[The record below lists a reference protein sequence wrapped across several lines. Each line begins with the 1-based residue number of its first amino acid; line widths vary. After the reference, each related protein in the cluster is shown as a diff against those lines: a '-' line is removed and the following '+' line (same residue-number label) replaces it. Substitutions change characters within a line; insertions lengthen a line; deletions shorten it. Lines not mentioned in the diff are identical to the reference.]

1 MLSLTTV
8 SEEPRDPIALSTGI
22 NADDPS
28 FSVPPPIPV
37 PEDDAREILGAAVE
51 CCRGLLKTSTLIRNA
66 SSRDRFQTALQRS
79 RDTFMDQFDINH
91 TREKYP
97 KLARP
102 GSEWLARRLGRA
114 ITLRRQFLRYC
125 REHQDSLAHQD
136 DNSANSNSNPNQT
149 SNLSPNISSGTERS
163 GAHLPLGVDSGMS
176 QAGITEPGTTASTL
190 FAGQLDIVQEGPED
204 DGVSYTSAAHSDLA
218 PGDDVVLELPS
229 LQTLTKDNPATD
241 FECPF
246 CHIIQ
251 RFKRDKGWRRHAFS
265 DLKSYVCTMGPAE
278 CDLQLFADSNTW
290 FEHELQNHRCTWSC
304 TLCSSGTF
312 RSADSFKEHVQ
323 GAHPGFS
330 ESETRLLD
338 QASRRA
344 LDLIPAADCPFCDEW
359 EQKIRVAMQ
368 DDNSDNNEST
378 PGSEGSRTVPPA
390 DVLVVT
396 RTQFRKHVAS
406 HMEQLALFAASRST
420 IDPGAEQEHE
430 QGGGSRGSSNAALPS
445 QVLESTS
452 DANNAGLNWSPD
464 PPLHVAAFAGEI
476 NEVRRLLGE
485 GADVLAGG
493 ETWGSAI
500 LAAEAG
506 GHSNIVALLKS
517 PQPDSINPQPTIADD
532 QERTTEIEARRIL
545 RPAGMVGQ
553 YITPSVRL
561 TSLLGFKEK
570 EGVAI
575 YEAIDT
581 VQSEKCVVKCFEKLS
596 IGSPLGM
603 HNIKTEQPD
612 EIKMHHLASAHPNV
626 LSIRKVLDTS
636 EHWYMILDSFPESNL
651 DDYITEH
658 DEDIIA
664 GQDELNKRLFLQLL
678 DAVEHCHRLGI
689 YHRDLTLKNVFVT
702 NGGATLKLAGFGM
715 ATTRRRSE
723 DFEHGTP
730 SYMAPECWKS
740 YAPGRSS
747 YECAPADVW
756 ALGVILWK
764 LTTGSFTWER
774 ASLDDIW
781 YKYYVEDP
789 QHLGPMFTL
798 TDGAVDLFA
807 RVFTHNPELRITI
820 SEFRSALLACDKLA
834 KSAPETTEGV
844 REQPLSRVMRM
855 TPLMTWDG
863 SNRETATLTNAVS
876 LAALEASRNG
886 SRETATKTNAASLAS
901 GGEVTVLDS
910 SGRSQ

>member
-8 SEEPRDPIALSTGI
+8 SEEPRDPIALSTDI
-22 NADDPS
+22 NADDPG

-114 ITLRRQFLRYC
+114 ITLRRQYLRYC

-136 DNSANSNSNPNQT
+136 DNSVNSNSNPNQT
-149 SNLSPNISSGTERS
+149 LNLPLNISSGTSRS
-163 GAHLPLGVDSGMS
+163 GPHLPLGVDSGMS

-204 DGVSYTSAAHSDLA
+204 DGVSYTSAAHSDVA
-218 PGDDVVLELPS
+218 PGDDVVLELPT
-229 LQTLTKDNPATD
+229 LQTLTKDNPTAD

-304 TLCSSGTF
+304 TLCGSGTF

-359 EQKIRVAMQ
+359 EQKIRVAMRN
-368 DDNSDNNEST
+368 DNSDNNEST
-378 PGSEGSRTVPPA
+378 TGSEGNRTVPPA

-396 RTQFRKHVAS
+396 RTQFRRHVAS

-452 DANNAGLNWSPD
+452 DANNAEPNWSPD
-464 PPLHVAAFAGEI
+464 PPLHVAAFAGDI

-500 LAAEAG
+500 SAAEAG

-517 PQPDSINPQPTIADD
+517 PQSD
-532 QERTTEIEARRIL
+532 RIL
-545 RPAGMVGQ
+545 RLEEMVGE
-553 YITPSVRL
+553 YITPSVLL
-561 TSLLGFKEK
+561 TSLLDFKEK
-570 EGVAI
+570 AGVAI

-581 VQSEKCVVKCFEKLS
+581 VQSGKCVVKCFEKFS
-596 IGSPLGM
+596 IESPLGM
-603 HNIKTEQPD
+603 RNVKTEQPN
-612 EIKMHHLASAHPNV
+612 EIRIHHLASAHPNV
-626 LSIRKVLDTS
+626 LSIGKVVDTS
-636 EHWYMILDSFPESNL
+636 EHWYMILSSFPESNL

-658 DEDIIA
+658 DKDIIA
-664 GQDELNKRLFLQLL
+664 GQDELDKRLFLQLL
-678 DAVEHCHRLGI
+678 DAVEHCHNLGI
-689 YHRDLTLKNVFVT
+689 YHRNLTPENVFVT
-702 NGGATLKLAGFGM
+702 NGGVWLKLAGFGM
-715 ATTRRRSE
+715 ATTNKRSE
-723 DFEHGTP
+723 DFDHGSP
-730 SYMAPECWKS
+730 SYMAPECWES

-756 ALGVILWK
+756 ALGVMLLK
-764 LTTGSFTWER
+764 LTTGACLWAR
-774 ASLDDIW
+774 ASLDDLL
-781 YKYYVEDP
+781 YDTYVVQNP
-789 QHLGPMFTL
+789 QFLGPLFTL
-798 TDGAVDLFA
+798 TDGATDLFA

-820 SEFRSALLACDKLA
+820 SELRRAILACDKLTE
-834 KSAPETTEGV
+834 SAPETTEGV
-844 REQPLSRVMRM
+844 EGQPLSREMRRNAVMA
-855 TPLMTWDG
+855 WDG
-863 SNRETATLTNAVS
+863 SNRETATMTNAVS
-876 LAALEASRNG
+876 LAALKASRNG
-886 SRETATKTNAASLAS
+886 SRETATKTNAASS
-901 GGEVTVLDS
+901 GSRGEVTVLDS